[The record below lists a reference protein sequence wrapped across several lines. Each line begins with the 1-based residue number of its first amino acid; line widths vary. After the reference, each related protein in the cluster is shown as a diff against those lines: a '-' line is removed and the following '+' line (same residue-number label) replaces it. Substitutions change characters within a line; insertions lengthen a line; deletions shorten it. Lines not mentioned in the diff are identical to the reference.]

1 MMHVDNVALQ
11 TNGNMVITLT
21 ELLNAAVAAG
31 FSGGTVAGTIAVDAA
46 GSGYT
51 TITITVTVTPAAPV
65 AEPVVVTD
73 PGGSA
78 SIDG

>member
-51 TITITVTVTPAAPV
+51 TITVTVTPAAPV